1 MLFARAFTGAGA
13 RMKKVL
19 EKLWEEFLKV
29 LPPTIFF
36 LIALTLLAIA
46 RALFLRSYGIT
57 PSSQL
62 QIVIGALILGK
73 SVLIADLLP
82 FVNRY
87 PGKPL
92 IYNVAWK
99 SLIYNLVALLIH
111 YVERLLDYWKDFG
124 GFVGANREMF
134 EKMVWPH
141 FWGVQILLLMLLV
154 PYSIAHE
161 IARIIGGKRFHE
173 LFFGP
178 PGKALAQQP
187 VSAPSS

>member
-1 MLFARAFTGAGA
+1 
-13 RMKKVL
+13 MKKIL
-19 EKLWEEFLKV
+19 EKLWEEFLKII
-29 LPPTIFF
+29 PPTIYF

-46 RALFLRSYGIT
+46 RSLFLRTFGIT
-57 PSSQL
+57 TAGQV

-87 PGKPL
+87 PHRPL

-111 YVERLLDYWKDFG
+111 YLERLLEFWKDFG
-124 GFVGANREMF
+124 GFIGANREMW
-134 EKMVWPH
+134 EKVVWPH
-141 FWGVQILLLMLLV
+141 FWGVQILLVMIIV

-161 IARIIGGKRFHE
+161 IARIIGPKRFHE

-178 PGKALAQQP
+178 PGKALAQP
-187 VSAPSS
+187 PASPAPST

>member
-1 MLFARAFTGAGA
+1 
-13 RMKKVL
+13 MKKVL

-46 RALFLRSYGIT
+46 RGLFLRAVGIAPT
-57 PSSQL
+57 TQFK
-62 QIVIGALILGK
+62 IVISALILGK

-87 PGKPL
+87 PEKPL
-92 IYNVAWK
+92 IYNVVWK
-99 SLIYNLVALLIH
+99 SLLYNLVALLIH

-124 GFVGANREMF
+124 GFIGANREMF
-134 EKMVWPH
+134 DKIVWPN
-141 FWGVQILLLMLLV
+141 FWGVQIILLMLIV
-154 PYSIAHE
+154 PYTIAHE
-161 IARIIGGKRFHE
+161 LARIMGKERFRQ

-178 PGKALAQQP
+178 PGKALSPQ
-187 VSAPSS
+187 SGSMPSGR

>member
-1 MLFARAFTGAGA
+1 
-13 RMKKVL
+13 MKKIL
-19 EKLWEEFLKV
+19 GKLWEEFLKV

-57 PSSQL
+57 TAGQL

-73 SVLIADLLP
+73 SVLIADLMP

-87 PGKPL
+87 PDRPL

-111 YVERLLDYWKDFG
+111 YIERLLDYWKDFG
-124 GFVGANREMF
+124 GFIGANREMF

-141 FWGVQILLLMLLV
+141 FWGVQIVLIMLIV
-154 PYSIAHE
+154 PYSVAHE
-161 IARIIGGKRFHE
+161 IARIVGPKRFRDV
-173 LFFGP
+173 FFGP
-178 PGKALAQQP
+178 AGKALAQHP
-187 VSAPSS
+187 MASAASA

>member
-1 MLFARAFTGAGA
+1 
-13 RMKKVL
+13 MKKVL
-19 EKLWEEFLKV
+19 QKLWQEFLKV

-57 PSSQL
+57 PSSQF

-73 SVLIADLLP
+73 SVLIADLTP

-87 PGKPL
+87 PNKPL
-92 IYNVAWK
+92 VYNVAWK
-99 SLIYNLVALLIH
+99 SLIYNVVALLIH

-124 GFVGANREMF
+124 GFIGANRELI

-141 FWGVQILLLMLLV
+141 FWGVQILLLMLIV

-161 IARIIGGKRFHE
+161 IARIVGAKRFRE

-178 PGKALAQQP
+178 PGKALAQHP
-187 VSAPSS
+187 ASAAPST